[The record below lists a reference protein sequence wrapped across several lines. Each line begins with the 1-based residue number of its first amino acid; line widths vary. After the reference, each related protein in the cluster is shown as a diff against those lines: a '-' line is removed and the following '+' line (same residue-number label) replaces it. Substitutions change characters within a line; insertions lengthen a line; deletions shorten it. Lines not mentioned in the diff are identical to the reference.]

1 MRGWTSFVAG
11 FLLLAL
17 AYWLYS
23 LGGFGS
29 EAIIC
34 GVAAAGFILQGAFG
48 LGVGAGD
55 GATGLVEFIQNPAD
69 AIVDSATDRLG
80 EWLGDRK
87 ADEEPDKKAGVN
99 HRQALVDWLHD
110 KEPQAAAAAATSVA
124 APAAAPAPPIVVQP
138 LKVVAEGAMDR
149 YYAQREAEAAAAA
162 SAPPVRSF
170 GRKGL

>member
-29 EAIIC
+29 EAMIC
-34 GVAAAGFILQGAFG
+34 GVAAAGFMLQGAFG

-55 GATGLVEFIQNPAD
+55 NATGMVDFIRNPAD

-80 EWLGDRK
+80 DWLGDRK
-87 ADEEPDKKAGVN
+87 AAEEPAKGTGVN

-110 KEPQAAAAAATSVA
+110 RDEPAAFDPDAAIARYMENREPQPESA
-124 APAAAPAPPIVVQP
+124 API
-138 LKVVAEGAMDR
+138 
-149 YYAQREAEAAAAA
+149 
-162 SAPPVRSF
+162 RSF

>member
-11 FLLLAL
+11 FLLLGL
-17 AYWLYS
+17 AYGLYS

-29 EAIIC
+29 EAMIC
-34 GVAAAGFILQGAFG
+34 GVAAAAFFLQGAFG

-80 EWLGDRK
+80 DWLGDRK
-87 ADEEPDKKAGVN
+87 SAQEPARATGVN

-110 KEPQAAAAAATSVA
+110 KEPQAAAAAATSAA

-149 YYAQREAEAAAAA
+149 YFAQRESEAAAAA
-162 SAPPVRSF
+162 SAPAPRGF